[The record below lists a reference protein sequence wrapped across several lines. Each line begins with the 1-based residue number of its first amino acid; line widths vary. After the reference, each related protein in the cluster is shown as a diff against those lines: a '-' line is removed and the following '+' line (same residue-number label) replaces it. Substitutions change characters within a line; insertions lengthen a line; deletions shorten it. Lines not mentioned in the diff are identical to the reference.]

1 MKNPIS
7 LPLALF
13 IMVSCGQKTM
23 VSIKP
28 EGLKQEN
35 KITIEN
41 ENLKVVFVD
50 NEASGPVHKAG
61 YNGISELYHRYED
74 SSIFVPDY
82 AGFNLEHIFGGD
94 SLSQLFEPRRHPMK
108 LYRKSDNTVILYQEA
123 TPNSGVESLTEFKV
137 IAPDY
142 IDIGFQ
148 CIFHNQ
154 QFFQHGYGGLFWA
167 SYIHKPE
174 DKKIY
179 FLGTAEERPDTS
191 WIEAYST
198 THGLNSTHR
207 AVGDVNNFF
216 FAENFNASLA
226 NHYSEYRYSS
236 PYYFGRFRNMVL
248 AFLFESKD
256 IIRFSQSPTG
266 GGQENP
272 AWDFQFIIPTPETG
286 KIYSFKARII
296 YKPFVN
302 ANDISDE
309 YERWNVDLQR

>member
-1 MKNPIS
+1 MKNLIPLPI
-7 LPLALF
+7 ALF

-28 EGLKQEN
+28 DGLKQEN

-50 NEASGPVHKAG
+50 NEPSGQVHKAG
-61 YNGISELYHRYED
+61 YNGISELYHRHDD
-74 SSIFVPDY
+74 STIFVPDF

-108 LYRKSDNTVILYQEA
+108 LYRKSINAVVLYQEA
-123 TPNSGVESLTEFKV
+123 TPNSGVESLTEFTV
-137 IAPDY
+137 IGPDY
-142 IDIGFQ
+142 IDISFQ

-154 QFFQHGYGGLFWA
+154 QFFQHGYAGLFWA

-179 FLGTAEERPDTS
+179 FPGIAEERPDTS
-191 WIEAYST
+191 WIAAYST
-198 THGLNSTHR
+198 MHGLNSTHR
-207 AVGDVNNFF
+207 AVGDVNTFF

-226 NHYSEYRYSS
+226 NHYSAYRYTS
-236 PYYFGRFRNMVL
+236 PYHFGRFRNMVL
-248 AFLFESKD
+248 AFLFESQD

-266 GGQENP
+266 GGPENP

-302 ANDISDE
+302 DNDISDE
-309 YERWNVDLQR
+309 YERWKR